1 MKRMLAIFRRDIY
14 SSTRDF
20 LILYMIIAPIL
31 LTVGLKF
38 FIPSAASASLQF
50 ALNSKLGA
58 EVIEEFEKYGSVE
71 LYSSDEEIKERVG
84 KIDDIAGISIND
96 KGNFRII
103 LEGNESHDTK
113 EIPRK
118 IVRSIVSGEEV
129 DVNYKVSD
137 IGIQMSPIA
146 WIGGISL
153 IITAITM
160 GGILIG
166 LNIIEEKE
174 SKTVKALN
182 VSPMSRL
189 EFIMGKSF
197 IGIIIPIIDVF
208 AILWIL
214 NMLDVNLYMIAV
226 MTLASSIIG
235 VIVGFLIGVTSP
247 NQIAGIANMK
257 LLFLLVGMSIIGA
270 ILIPQSQHFF
280 LYWVPTYW
288 AFMGFKGIILK
299 TITWSQLGIYVIW
312 ILGLTCG
319 IFLLLKNR
327 IRKGLA

>member
-1 MKRMLAIFRRDIY
+1 MKRILAIFRRDIS

-20 LILYMIIAPIL
+20 LIVYMIIAPIL
-31 LTVGLKF
+31 LAVGLKF

-50 ALNSKLGA
+50 AINDKLGA
-58 EVIEEFEKYGSVE
+58 EVVEEFEKYGRVE
-71 LYSSDEEIKERVG
+71 IYSSEDEIKDRVS
-84 KIDDIAGISIND
+84 KIDDIAGISINTE
-96 KGNFRII
+96 GNFKII

-118 IVRSIVSGEEV
+118 IIRNIVSNEEM
-129 DVNYKVSD
+129 DVNYIVKD

-174 SKTVKALN
+174 SKTIKALN

-189 EFIMGKSF
+189 EFILGKSF
-197 IGIIIPIIDVF
+197 IGIIIPIVDVF
-208 AILWIL
+208 IILWIL
-214 NMLDVNLYMIAV
+214 NMLDVNLYMILV
-226 MTLASSIIG
+226 MTLVSSIIG

-257 LLFLLVGMSIIGA
+257 VLFLVVGMSIIGA
-270 ILIPQSQHFF
+270 ILIPQSKHFF
-280 LYWVPTYW
+280 LYWAPTYW
-288 AFMGFKGIILK
+288 AFMGLKGIILK
-299 TITWSQLGIYVIW
+299 TMTWAQLGVYIIW
-312 ILGLTCG
+312 ILGLTAA
-319 IFLLLKNR
+319 IFLLLKTR
-327 IRKGLA
+327 IRKGLT